1 MFFSRVAPYPHGPI
15 ISPPCE
21 ARLLTPDR
29 NLEVG
34 GWAEFQDFDLTYYS
48 EDGTLDNTDLHSW
61 ITTLTGAADKLGRD
75 SNPGHKLEGWVRG
88 AGFANVVHR
97 KFKVPFGLWPK
108 DPLLKEVGGY
118 NHAQA
123 SMGLE
128 GLTMRLY
135 TSVLG
140 WKEEEILALL
150 ARVRKD
156 LNNPRI
162 HPIFDL

>member
-1 MFFSRVAPYPHGPI
+1 MSLRFYLDVVKQRPATHT
-15 ISPPCE
+15 
-21 ARLLTPDR
+21 LR

-48 EDGTLDNTDLHSW
+48 EDGTLDGTALQDW

-75 SNPGHKLEGWVRG
+75 SNPGHKLAGWAHD
-88 AGFANVVHR
+88 AGFKNVVHKR
-97 KFKVPFGLWPK
+97 YKVPMGMWPR
-108 DPLLKEVGGY
+108 DPLLKEIGGY
-118 NHAQA
+118 NYTQA

-150 ARVRKD
+150 VRVRKD

-162 HPIFDL
+162 HAMFNL